1 MSEEEPLGSD
11 PVAKATAL
19 LSKAQAAAA
28 AKDALGMVEALYAS
42 GYLAGLKRM
51 LQSKWSKLPAADIDD
66 SVAEAV
72 EGAYVAVSMRRKVGN
87 LGAWLWKAA
96 DNIANDRWNRDH
108 VQMRE
113 IDDESDRAGEPEVH
127 PDERRH
133 ADALAEHR
141 RTEAVRLARQLLGAV
156 GHGQVRDVMELVIEA
171 VEAGEPD
178 LSPEVVADTLGI
190 GRDAARALMSRGL
203 DRLKTAA
210 RAQGIELPEE
220 IPSDLRADEN
230 TETTE
235 EETDR

>member
-1 MSEEEPLGSD
+1 LTKEEPAGSD
-11 PVAKATAL
+11 PITQATAL
-19 LSKAQAAAA
+19 LATAQAAAA
-28 AKDALGMVEALYAS
+28 AKNAVGMVEALHAS

-51 LQSKWSKLPAADIDD
+51 LQAKWSKLPAADVDD

-72 EGAYVAVSMRRKVGN
+72 EEAYAAVSNRRKVGN

-96 DNIANDRWNRDH
+96 DNIANDRWDRDH
-108 VQMRE
+108 AVMRQV
-113 IDDESDRAGEPEVH
+113 DEASERVGDPELH
-127 PDERRH
+127 PDERRER
-133 ADALAEHR
+133 DALSEHR

-156 GHGQVRDVMELVIEA
+156 GHGQVRDVIDMVIDA

-190 GRDAARALMSRGL
+190 SKDAARALMSRGL

-210 RAQGIELPEE
+210 RAQGIELPED
-220 IPSDLRADEN
+220 IPSDISSDDE
-230 TETTE
+230 TE